1 MRVPLSWLRE
11 YVDLPAGTTGRD
23 VQAKLISAGLEV
35 ETVEQLGAGLAGPL
49 VVGQVLTI
57 EELEGFKKPIRFCT
71 VDVGAAGGASQA
83 GGAGGGTGEPQEI
96 VCGARNFAVGDKVV
110 VILPGGVLPGDFRIS
125 ARKTYGR
132 TSHGMICSAREL
144 GMGDDHEGIVVLP
157 PEHEVGTDAIGL
169 LELVDE
175 VLDIAVTPDRG
186 YCLSLRGVARE
197 TAIAYGLRLSDPA
210 LIDVPAP
217 NTSGYPVEIADTAG
231 CDRFT
236 ARTVTGVDHEVR
248 SPIWLQRRLQKV
260 GMRPISLAVD
270 ITNFVMYEIGQPLH
284 AYDRTRLTGPI
295 RVRRAHAGEKLT
307 TLDGAVRVLDAEDLV
322 ITDDSGPIGLAGVMG
337 GAHTEIADSGAGG
350 GTSPAE
356 GSRGGTSEIV
366 IEAAHFAPVSI
377 ARTARRHKLGSEASR
392 RFERGTDPQA
402 TSAAAQ
408 RAVDLLVLLAG
419 GTSEPGVTDVVSPS
433 APRTVAMAADHPDR
447 VAGTVYGRATVV
459 RRLQEIGCDVE
470 SSHAAGAGDDELI
483 VTVPSWRPDLA
494 FPNDL
499 AEEVIRLEGYENLP
513 ATLPRPPAG
522 RGLTESQLLRR
533 RVGRALAGAGYVE
546 APSYP
551 FLGAE
556 VFDQLGLDQDDPRR
570 STVELANPLYD
581 TEPALRT
588 TLLPGLLATLR
599 RNHGRGAHDLA
610 LFETGLVF
618 LPTGDA
624 VAPPRLPVD
633 RRPTGEETAAL
644 EAALPHQ
651 PRHIGVV
658 LTGAR
663 EPAGWWGEGH
673 PVSWTDAVEA
683 ARIVARE
690 AGVHL
695 AVKQG
700 QYAPFHPGRC
710 AELLV
715 TGADGA
721 QVSVGHAGELHPRV
735 TKALG
740 VPERSCAMEIDY
752 DLVER
757 ARDGRVAGPRVSTF
771 PVATQD
777 VALIVD
783 ASVPAAEVESALR
796 EGAGGLLESLR
807 LFDIFTGPQIGEGR
821 KSLAYALRFR
831 AGDRTLTAEEAS
843 AARDAAVASAT
854 TRVGAALR
862 GA

>member
-11 YVDLPAGTTGRD
+11 YVDLPAGVTGRD

-35 ETVEQLGAGLAGPL
+35 ETVEQVGAGLQGPL

-71 VDVGAAGGASQA
+71 VDVGDAN
-83 GGAGGGTGEPQEI
+83 GTGEPQEI

-144 GMGDDHEGIVVLP
+144 GMGDDHDGIIVLP
-157 PEHEVGTDAIGL
+157 PEHEAGTDAIAL

-186 YCLSLRGVARE
+186 YALSLRGVARE
-197 TAIAYGLRLSDPA
+197 TGIVFGLPLSDPA

-217 NTSGYPVEIADTAG
+217 NSAGYPVVVSDPYG

-236 ARTVTGVDHEVR
+236 ARTVTGVNPEAH

-270 ITNFVMYEIGQPLH
+270 ITNYVMFEVGQPLH
-284 AYDRTRLTGPI
+284 AYDRSRLNGPI
-295 RVRRAHAGEKLT
+295 GVRRAEAGEKIT
-307 TLDGAVRVLDAEDLV
+307 TLDDVERVLDAEDLV
-322 ITDDSGPIGLAGVMG
+322 ITDDSGPIGIAGVMG
-337 GAHTEIADSGAGG
+337 GAHTEIAEAGPDSG
-350 GTSPAE
+350 T
-356 GSRGGTSEIV
+356 TEIV

-419 GTSEPGVTDVVSPS
+419 GKAEAGVTEVIAPS
-433 APRTVAMAADHPDR
+433 APRTIAMPADHPDK
-447 VAGTVYGRATVV
+447 VAGTEYGRETVV
-459 RRLQEIGCDVE
+459 RRLQEIGCDVYG
-470 SSHAAGAGDDELI
+470 SDELI
-483 VTVPSWRPDLA
+483 VTVPSWRPDLG

-513 ATLPRPPAG
+513 STLPKLPSA
-522 RGLTESQLLRR
+522 RGLTESQRLRR

-551 FLGAE
+551 FVGAE
-556 VFDQLGLDQDDPRR
+556 VFDQLGLDEDDERR
-570 STVELANPLYD
+570 RTVTLANPLYD
-581 TEPALRT
+581 TEPSLRT

-599 RNHGRGAHDLA
+599 RNHGRGAQDLA

-618 LPTGDA
+618 RPSGEQVT
-624 VAPPRLPVD
+624 PPRLPVD
-633 RRPTGEETAAL
+633 RRPTGEELAAL

-651 PRHIGVV
+651 PRRVAV
-658 LTGAR
+658 ALAGAR
-663 EPAGWWGEGH
+663 EQAGWWGKGY
-673 PVSWTDAVEA
+673 PATWADAVEA
-683 ARIVARE
+683 ARTVARE
-690 AGVHL
+690 TRVELTVRQDQH
-695 AVKQG
+695 
-700 QYAPFHPGRC
+700 APFHPGRC
-710 AELLV
+710 AALLA
-715 TGADGA
+715 GE
-721 QVSVGHAGELHPRV
+721 QVVGHAGELHPRV
-735 TKALG
+735 VKAFGL
-740 VPERSCAMEIDY
+740 PERTSAMEL
-752 DLVER
+752 DLDLLEAAGGGPVT
-757 ARDGRVAGPRVSTF
+757 GPRVSTF

-777 VALIVD
+777 VALVVD
-783 ASVPAAEVESALR
+783 AAVPAADVERALS
-796 EGAGGLLESLR
+796 EGAGELLESVR

-843 AARDAAVASAT
+843 GARDAAVSAAAERT
-854 TRVGAALR
+854 GAVLR